1 MNSRQHHVI
10 NEAYFFDISAIFQSA
25 IMFLFNVKG
34 EDEFLRQLGAK
45 NLARCANIYARD
57 DELRGSRPAQ
67 VLMSLAAKY
76 SVPVDTSSE
85 GSFMNMMNSGNQ
97 ATSTPTMF
105 PATSSP
111 SPSLLVNGA
120 TTRASQ
126 SPDSNVVYVPVQQ
139 QQQQQQPYAASNA
152 INMHA
157 PPPPP
162 PPPPAPPSMNEFN
175 SQQAPMVMNSAP
187 PGTAAVPMSDVQF
200 DISGLSSELAL
211 WEFPTAITWN
221 EWNPY
226 LHEQQQ

>member
-1 MNSRQHHVI
+1 MI

-105 PATSSP
+105 PATSSS

-126 SPDSNVVYVPVQQ
+126 SPDSNVVYVDVPV

-157 PPPPP
+157 PPPPAP
-162 PPPPAPPSMNEFN
+162 PAPAPPSMHEFN

-187 PGTAAVPMSDVQF
+187 QSSIHITPGTAVPMSDVQF